1 MCLKINCGSY
11 LMKFKIGDVVKPIDE
26 SLEGKVIGIEKSKI
40 LVLLN
45 DGFEE
50 YYFERDLVHKTKDI
64 YSEIETKEPHLQII
78 IEEYKI
84 ESVDLHFDAL
94 HFKQY
99 KVQPHE
105 VLSKQLILLKEAVVE
120 AQKNKVNQLD
130 IIHGKGEGILKN
142 EVIKMLS
149 KYKNMEP
156 IKNKNQG
163 VYSIRFHY

>member
-11 LMKFKIGDVVKPIDE
+11 LMKFKIGDLVKPIDE
-26 SLEGKVIGIEKSKI
+26 SIEGKVVGIEKTKI
-40 LVLLN
+40 LVLLE
-45 DGFEE
+45 DGFEMH
-50 YYFERDLVHKTKDI
+50 YFERELVHKINDI
-64 YSEIETKEPHLQII
+64 YSEVETKDPHLQVI
-78 IEEYKI
+78 IEAYKI

-105 VLSKQLILLKEAVVE
+105 VLSKQLLMLHEAILE

-142 EVIKMLS
+142 EVIKMLL
-149 KYKNMEP
+149 KYKNIEP
-156 IKNKNQG
+156 VKNKNQG
-163 VYSIRFHY
+163 VYSIRFNY

>member
-11 LMKFKIGDVVKPIDE
+11 LMKFKIGDLVKPIDE
-26 SLEGKVIGIEKSKI
+26 SIEGKVVGIEKTKI
-40 LVLLN
+40 LVLLE
-45 DGFEE
+45 DGFEMH
-50 YYFERDLVHKTKDI
+50 YFERELVHKINDI
-64 YSEIETKEPHLQII
+64 YSEVETKDLHLQII
-78 IEEYKI
+78 IEAYKI

-105 VLSKQLILLKEAVVE
+105 VLSKQLLMLHEAILE

-142 EVIKMLS
+142 EVIKMLL
-149 KYKNMEP
+149 KYKNIEP
-156 IKNKNQG
+156 VKNKNQG
-163 VYSIRFHY
+163 VYSIRFNY

>member
-1 MCLKINCGSY
+1 MSLKDNLIFNKDYLKDNILNPSKLDKDYGNPDISY
-11 LMKFKIGDVVKPIDE
+11 
-26 SLEGKVIGIEKSKI
+26 
-40 LVLLN
+40 
-45 DGFEE
+45 
-50 YYFERDLVHKTKDI
+50 T
-64 YSEIETKEPHLQII
+64 
-78 IEEYKI
+78 IEEYII

-105 VLSKQLILLKEAVVE
+105 VLSKQLILLQEAIIE

>member
-1 MCLKINCGSY
+1 
-11 LMKFKIGDVVKPIDE
+11 MKFKIGDLVKPIDAAI
-26 SLEGKVIGIEKSKI
+26 EGKVIGIDKSKI

-50 YYFERDLVHKTKDI
+50 YYFERDLVHKTMDI
-64 YSEIETKEPHLQII
+64 YSEIKSKDPHLQII

-99 KVQPHE
+99 NVQPHE
-105 VLSKQLILLKEAVVE
+105 VLSKQLILLQEAMFE
-120 AQKNKVNQLD
+120 AQKNKINQLD
-130 IIHGKGEGILKN
+130 IIHGKGEGVLKN
-142 EVIKMLS
+142 EVIKILS
-149 KYKNMEP
+149 KYKNIEP

-163 VYSIRFHY
+163 VYSIRFNY